1 MRQCKL
7 LEELIAI
14 AGFFGFTGLAAFFTA
29 VYDHEGC
36 EASSPTSN
44 PT

>member
-1 MRQCKL
+1 MRMCKL
-7 LEELIAI
+7 LEELITFSA
-14 AGFFGFTGLAAFFTA
+14 FFGLTGLAAFFTA
-29 VYDHEGC
+29 LYDHEGC